1 MLANANHEK
10 TTEQG
15 QATAK
20 RVVRVRKPRTGL
32 AKGMVVR
39 VYPTEEQAQ
48 TLLQWMGACRWVW
61 NWALAQQN
69 DHYTQTQK
77 HLSLNTL
84 SRLLTQAM
92 AEGQDPVSGREI
104 SWLREVPR
112 TCLTQAFRALGTS
125 WAAFFDG
132 VSGKRADQPGK
143 PTFKAFRDSKKSIGF
158 QVDPRH
164 QSRLDLEQGTITV
177 PGLGKLQARFTEA
190 VPGDLTAL
198 RVSRQGGQWLVS
210 LALVNVP
217 AKAARRLRHWEE
229 VEGLSVSAE
238 KDPRVKQFDDPRDPT
253 GFAALDASIPFGAV
267 ATSDGKT
274 TYSLATLRDRE
285 RTDRKVARRK
295 HYQRR
300 FSRAMAH
307 RQREAGLQKG
317 QAIPKGMRLKQSK
330 RQRKLADQ
338 IAKIDR
344 HLKDARQDRT
354 HKFTTELVRN
364 HHTIAIETLSL
375 TGMAKAMNRHFRRRF
390 HEANMGEVFRQ
401 LEYKCEWH
409 ERTLIRVDRWFPSSK
424 RCSTPACHQK
434 NQTLKLSERAWV
446 CPHCST
452 VHERDDNAAFN
463 LWQEGQRLNALLLEE
478 NLSSTPVGST
488 GAARQAKNLDLRFE
502 SSNLK
507 VEAVSEAS
515 QTNVMSAT
523 VKPMTREPSACP
535 ETEGLQSR
543 MERVCKPV
551 G

>member
-1 MLANANHEK
+1 MTDANHGK
-10 TTEQG
+10 KNAQG
-15 QATAK
+15 PAPAK
-20 RVVRVRKPRTGL
+20 RVVRVRKPRTGVV
-32 AKGMVVR
+32 KGMVVR

-69 DHYTQTQK
+69 DHYAQTQK
-77 HLSLNTL
+77 QLSLNDL

-92 AEGQDPVSGREI
+92 ASGKDPVSDREI
-104 SWLREVPR
+104 DWLRDVPR
-112 TCLTQAFRALGTS
+112 TCLTQAFRALGAS
-125 WAAFFDG
+125 WSAFFDG
-132 VSGKRADQPGK
+132 ISGKRADKPGK
-143 PTFKAFRDSKKSIGF
+143 PRFKAFRDARKSVGF

-164 QSRLDLEQGTITV
+164 KSRLDLEHGEIIV
-177 PGLGKLQARFTEA
+177 PGLGKLKARFTEKI
-190 VPGDLTAL
+190 PGDLTSL
-198 RVSRQGGQWLVS
+198 SVSRQGGQWFAS

-217 AKAARRLRHWEE
+217 EQAARRLLNWEDI
-229 VEGLSVSAE
+229 EGGPVVS
-238 KDPRVKQFDDPRDPT
+238 DPRIRTFDDPRDPS

-267 ATSDGKT
+267 ATSDGKA
-274 TYSLATLRDRE
+274 TYSLATEQDRE

-317 QAIPKGMRLKQSK
+317 QAIPKGMKLQQSK
-330 RQRKLADQ
+330 RQRRLSDQ

-344 HLKDARQDRT
+344 HLSNARKDRT

-364 HHTIAIETLSL
+364 HHTIAIETLRL

-409 ERTLIRVDRWFPSSK
+409 GRTLIRVDPWFPSSK
-424 RCSTPACHQK
+424 RCSKPECHQK
-434 NQTLKLSERAWV
+434 NPNLKLSERAWV

-452 VHERDDNAAFN
+452 VHERDANAAFN
-463 LWQEGQRLNALLLEE
+463 LWQEGQRLSAILIEE
-478 NLSSTPVGST
+478 ERSSTTVGST
-488 GAARQAKNLDLRFE
+488 VAARQA
-502 SSNLK
+502 SNLALRSHDFK

-515 QTNVMSAT
+515 QTNVVSAT
-523 VKPMTREPSACP
+523 VKPMTRESSSCP
-535 ETEGLQSR
+535 QKAGLQPR
-543 MERVCKPV
+543 LERVRKPV